1 MEAWDDG
8 CSDKKAERMVVV
20 FTNAWLVGS
29 EWNTI
34 LGQNMEPVGQQ
45 SGSDAMRQ

>member
-8 CSDKKAERMVVV
+8 CSDKKAERMVV
-20 FTNAWLVGS
+20 FFMNAWLVGS

-34 LGQNMEPVGQQ
+34 LGQNMEPV
-45 SGSDAMRQ
+45 